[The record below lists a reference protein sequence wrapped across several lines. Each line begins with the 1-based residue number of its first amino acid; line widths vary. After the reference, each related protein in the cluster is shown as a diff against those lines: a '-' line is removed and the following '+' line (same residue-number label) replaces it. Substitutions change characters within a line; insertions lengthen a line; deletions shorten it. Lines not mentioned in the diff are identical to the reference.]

1 MTTIQPDGEMI
12 RKAVKWIS
20 DERLSDSSKKNRQL
34 IGDAAIHF
42 NLSPKEVEYLDN
54 FLKADKD

>member
-1 MTTIQPDGEMI
+1 MVEITLDAEMI

-34 IGDAAIHF
+34 IGEAALHF

-54 FLKADKD
+54 FLKNDID

>member
-1 MTTIQPDGEMI
+1 MTTIPPDGEMI
-12 RKAVKWIS
+12 RNAVKWIS
-20 DERLSDSSKKNRQL
+20 EERQSDSSKTHRQL

-54 FLKADKD
+54 FLKIEE

>member
-1 MTTIQPDGEMI
+1 MTTILPDGEMI

-54 FLKADKD
+54 FLNNEE